1 MSTSTHP
8 KGVYTWNH
16 YLMPCITLLPACE
29 WCGTQ
34 HIIACVSCDYWLLNS
49 WEEEAWKKHKICMW
63 FPLELSLW
71 SAQKL
76 EATLLSGPEIENTI
90 LLIFPRKTKKA
101 YHFSSYDKYFT
112 WTSTFQMQWD
122 KLNWY
127 MLQTELFQPLRRQV
141 VHI

>member
-16 YLMPCITLLPACE
+16 YLMPCITLLPTCE
-29 WCGTQ
+29 WCSTQ
-34 HIIACVSCDYWLLNS
+34 HIIACVNCDYWLLNS
-49 WEEEAWKKHKICMW
+49 WEEARRKHKICMW
-63 FPLELSLW
+63 FPSELPLW

-76 EATLLSGPEIENTI
+76 EAFQFQIFNFWLRKQYS
-90 LLIFPRKTKKA
+90 IFPRKTKKV
-101 YHFSSYDKYFT
+101 YRFSLYDKYFT

-141 VHI
+141 VHV